1 MNFNQ
6 STAGVSGDNESRV
19 KITLKAL
26 INLAQAA
33 SKLSLRQPL
42 IKAQQSGGYV
52 SRFKGRGMEFDEA
65 RLYQHGDDVR
75 SIDWK
80 VTARR
85 GKPHTKLFRE
95 EREKPIFISV
105 DNRPAMHF
113 ATRGVFKSVL
123 AAQIAALLAWAA
135 QYQGDRIGGQIFNG
149 GQCLELKPKNGKTGV
164 LRLLNALV
172 NTDYDSTNAV
182 TLDQVFARL
191 VQHAR
196 PGSQVYIISD
206 FRGMDAKAE
215 TFLAKLAQHCY
226 VALVMIY
233 DPLEKA
239 LPNQGRYRF
248 TDSVK
253 EVVVDAADQQKLLA
267 YQQRFAY
274 HVQYL
279 QTLASKLG
287 LLFLECSTLQDPV
300 QCLKPRY
307 L

>member
-1 MNFNQ
+1 MIFNQ
-6 STAGVSGDNESRV
+6 SAADKPGTNDSRV
-19 KITLKAL
+19 TVSLKVL

-33 SKLSLRQPL
+33 SKLSLRQPV
-42 IKAQQSGGYV
+42 IKAQESGGYV

-65 RLYQHGDDVR
+65 RLYQPGDDVR

-95 EREKPIFISV
+95 EREKPVFISV

-135 QYQGDRIGGQIFNG
+135 QYQGDRIGGQIFSG
-149 GQCLELKPKNGKTGV
+149 GECSEFKPKNGKTGV

-172 NTDYDSTNAV
+172 QARSSSTNTV
-182 TLDQVFARL
+182 TLDRVLSRL

-206 FRGMDAKAE
+206 FRGMDDKAE

-226 VALVMIY
+226 VVLVMIY

-248 TDSVK
+248 TDSIK

-267 YQQRFAY
+267 YQQRFAQ
-274 HVQYL
+274 HEHYL
-279 QTLASKLG
+279 QTLANKLG
-287 LLFLECSTLQDPV
+287 LVYLQCCTLQDPI
-300 QCLKPRY
+300 QCLKPKY